1 LYKNNS
7 GLIVKAK
14 VSKNKK
20 GLCLTEKL
28 APKNP
33 LLFLYINVASNLI
46 KIVKSL
52 YFLLLISIFTSCAT
66 LKSDKYVNGQIEL
79 TKENL
84 NLLNG
89 KYTRNPINQS
99 EKWKGDLFWNFYTRG
114 YNVGADSICA
124 VELKIVDE
132 KHLNV
137 TLLKNDSIVKSKT
150 LKGKIKDGY
159 FEMRQRKFI
168 VPAVFLNIFRTT
180 KFRIGLLENKNLTTD
195 YKQIAWGTGF
205 VIIPFFDK
213 EREPDFEYKKIN

>member
-1 LYKNNS
+1 M
-7 GLIVKAK
+7 
-14 VSKNKK
+14 
-20 GLCLTEKL
+20 
-28 APKNP
+28 
-33 LLFLYINVASNLI
+33 
-46 KIVKSL
+46 KSF
-52 YFLLLISIFTSCAT
+52 YFLLLISLFTSCAT
-66 LKSDKYVNGQIEL
+66 LKSDKYVDGQIEL

-84 NLLNG
+84 NLLDG
-89 KYTRNPINQS
+89 KFTRNPINQS
-99 EKWKGDLFWNFYTRG
+99 EKWKGDLFWNFYTKG

-124 VELKIVDE
+124 VELKVINE

-150 LKGKIKDGY
+150 LKGKIKNGY

-213 EREPDFEYKKIN
+213 DQELDFEYRKIN